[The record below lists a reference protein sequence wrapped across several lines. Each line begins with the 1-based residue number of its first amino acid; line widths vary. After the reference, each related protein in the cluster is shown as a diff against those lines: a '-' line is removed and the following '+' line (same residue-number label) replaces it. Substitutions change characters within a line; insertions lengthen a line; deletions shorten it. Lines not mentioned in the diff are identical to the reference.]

1 MFSNIRDIFYLR
13 SELKQRTDKIIKS
26 IRFLGNALN
35 RNTSILKK
43 LIDKQMLDDSTKSQL
58 KKSLESLIMQES
70 QLIEAIKEHLEIMKE
85 IRDKI

>member
-1 MFSNIRDIFYLR
+1 MFRDIRDIFSIR

-26 IRFLGNALN
+26 IRFLKNALN
-35 RNTSILKK
+35 RNTDVLRK

-85 IRDKI
+85 ICDKI